1 MRLFLNAFLLLCL
14 LGLQACSTPEP
25 KRTVQSLKMQESP
38 QSQIGNQFSWN
49 NANWQHLTLPSKK
62 QTLYTLGNQQGRD
75 SIQAHAISSA
85 SMLRQDLRI
94 AATDLDVVKFSW
106 HVPEL
111 IRDADLAERD
121 FDDSPVRIVLVFE
134 GDKSK
139 FSAKNAMLSEMAEIL
154 SGESLPY
161 ATLMYVWCNKREAGS
176 VVVNPRTDRIR
187 SIVVESGAR
196 NLRQWL
202 DYERNIRADYEKAFG
217 EVPGDLLRVGIMTDS
232 DNTQSQTVASYG
244 SMQFGKTRSK

>member
-1 MRLFLNAFLLLCL
+1 MRLFINPLLLL
-14 LGLQACSTPEP
+14 SLFFLQACSTTEP
-25 KRTVQSLKMQESP
+25 ALAPQTSP
-38 QSQIGNQFSWN
+38 TARN
-49 NANWQHLTLPSKK
+49 NADWQHLLLPSKK
-62 QTLYTLGNQQGRD
+62 QTDYSFGQQRGRD
-75 SIQAHAISSA
+75 AIHARSTSSA
-85 SMLRQDLRI
+85 SMLRRDLHI
-94 AATDLDVVKFSW
+94 ASADLDVVKFSW

-111 IRDADLAERD
+111 IRNADLAERD
-121 FDDSPVRIVLVFE
+121 FDDSPVRIVLIFG

-139 FSAKNAMLSEMAEIL
+139 FSVKNAMLSEMAEML
-154 SGESLPY
+154 SGEALPY
-161 ATLMYVWCNKREAGS
+161 ATLMYVWCNKREPGS

-217 EVPGDLLRVGIMTDS
+217 EAPGDLLRVGIMTDS

-244 SMQFGKTRSK
+244 SMQFVKNKK